1 MIEDDVIDLG
11 ILLGMVIG
19 IVSASYVILITV
31 DYINFWLWMP
41 LSFILLSSSVFVGA
55 VLFGTMFGLVH
66 RMISRK

>member
-19 IVSASYVILITV
+19 IVSASYVILITA

-41 LSFILLSSSVFVGA
+41 LSFILLPSSIFVGA

-66 RMISRK
+66 RMISKR